1 MKIWG
6 SDMLYNFGNNLKRLR
21 KKRGLS
27 QHDLAKLLYSD
38 HTTVSNWEMCKR
50 YPTLDKVHDIAKIL
64 GVSLH
69 DLLDEN
75 YTD

>member
-6 SDMLYNFGNNLKRLR
+6 SDMLYNFAENLRRLR
-21 KKRGLS
+21 KEKRLS
-27 QHDLAKLLYSD
+27 QRQLGELINLD
-38 HTTVSNWEMCKR
+38 HSIICSWENCTR
-50 YPTLDKVHDIAKIL
+50 YPTLDKVHDIAKAL
-64 GVSLH
+64 GVSIH